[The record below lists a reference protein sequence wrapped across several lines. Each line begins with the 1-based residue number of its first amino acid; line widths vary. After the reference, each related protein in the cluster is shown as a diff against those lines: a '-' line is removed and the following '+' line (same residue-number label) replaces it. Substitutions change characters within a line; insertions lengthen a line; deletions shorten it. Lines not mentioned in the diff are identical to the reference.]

1 MKTMI
6 KLSLMSVIVL
16 LGSTVAQAQPG
27 YEGIL
32 NRALGN
38 GASVYC
44 GACHR
49 GGVTNASTATLP
61 MAITWRTGANLAL
74 SDSDGDGFNNAQEVS
89 GASTNFNLN
98 TVSPF
103 TLAKAAEGSASTKV
117 VVVGGGQVS
126 ETIITDIYTQAS
138 ITLATGHS
146 IAGGV
151 SPLVNTT
158 LTPTPK
164 IYFNRA
170 VNAGDKVYK
179 VDFTT
184 STATLMSTVT
194 FNADGSVTV
203 SGLPSATNVNIVV
216 DRATPIVPAGGGP
229 RGGGEGNEGLEG
241 CISGS
246 LPTPLL
252 MMLGLLGLGLFFRRK
267 QA

>member
-6 KLSLMSVIVL
+6 KLSMMSVIVL
-16 LGSTVAQAQPG
+16 LGTTVAQAQPG

-44 GACHR
+44 GACHS
-49 GGVTNASTATLP
+49 GATNAGTAVLP
-61 MAITWRTGANLAL
+61 MANTWRSGANLAL

-117 VVVGGGQVS
+117 VVVGGGQVT
-126 ETIITDIYTQAS
+126 ETPITDIYTQAG
-138 ITLATGHS
+138 ITLAPSHS

-151 SPLVNTT
+151 SPLVNTFPAT
-158 LTPTPK
+158 
-164 IYFNRA
+164 IFFNQA
-170 VNAGDKVYK
+170 VNAGDKVYV
-179 VDFTT
+179 VDLVAKINTPITT
-184 STATLMSTVT
+184 GVT
-194 FNADGSVTV
+194 FNANGSVTI
-203 SGLPSATNVNIVV
+203 SGLTGPVNIVV
-216 DRATPIVPAGGGP
+216 DRVTPIVPAGGGP

-252 MMLGLLGLGLFFRRK
+252 MMLGLLGLGLLSRRK